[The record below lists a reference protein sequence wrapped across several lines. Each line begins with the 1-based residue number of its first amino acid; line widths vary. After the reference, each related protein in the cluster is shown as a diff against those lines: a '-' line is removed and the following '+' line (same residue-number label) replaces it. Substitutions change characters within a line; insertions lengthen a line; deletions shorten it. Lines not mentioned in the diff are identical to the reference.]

1 MSMRF
6 IALIII
12 SIANLLLGTSII
24 LCSDVFNSQRNPT
37 SVFTF
42 MLLFELLLAG
52 VLFPDA
58 L

>member
-24 LCSDVFNSQRNPT
+24 LCSDVVNSQRNPT